1 VVRGKREV
9 LRNISLTIPG
19 GSITGLIG
27 PSGCGK
33 STLMRS
39 IVGVQIMQ
47 AGDVTVLGFPAGSS
61 ELRRRIGYGTQS
73 QAIYSDLTVVENL
86 RYFGT
91 VLAASPRGVDAV
103 IESVGLSQERNQP
116 VGQLSGGQLSRA
128 SLAVALL
135 GEPELLILDEPT
147 VGLDPVLREELWE
160 LFHRLRAIRGVT
172 LLISSHVMDEAE
184 RCERLIL
191 MRNGCILAHDTPAAL
206 CARTGTRSLKQAFLW
221 LVKQLEADG
230 PPR

>member
-1 VVRGKREV
+1 VRVQGLRVVRGKREV

-116 VGQLSGGQLSRA
+116 VAR
-128 SLAVALL
+128 
-135 GEPELLILDEPT
+135 
-147 VGLDPVLREELWE
+147 R
-160 LFHRLRAIRGVT
+160 T
-172 LLISSHVMDEAE
+172 LLNAAIARRGHCLSSAGNPRGGIATE
-184 RCERLIL
+184 
-191 MRNGCILAHDTPAAL
+191 LAAH
-206 CARTGTRSLKQAFLW
+206 
-221 LVKQLEADG
+221 
-230 PPR
+230 